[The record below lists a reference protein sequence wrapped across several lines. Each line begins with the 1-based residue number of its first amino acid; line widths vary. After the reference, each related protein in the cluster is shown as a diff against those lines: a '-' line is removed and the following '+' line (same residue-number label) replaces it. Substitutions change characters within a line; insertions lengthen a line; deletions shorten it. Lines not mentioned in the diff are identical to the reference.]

1 MMASGSA
8 FQTNGL
14 GSWLWVS
21 TKRLMAVCSATSEWK
36 TPRWSRRLVS
46 LAKKV
51 STALSQ
57 EHEVGREVKDPARMA
72 GEPLAHLGLLVGA
85 VVVEHDVDQLAGR
98 HRRAR
103 SR

>member
-1 MMASGSA
+1 MPVGTRPCM
-8 FQTNGL
+8 
-14 GSWLWVS
+14 
-21 TKRLMAVCSATSEWK
+21 TSN
-36 TPRWSRRLVS
+36 TALTVGRVS

-57 EHEVGREVKDPARMA
+57 EHEVGVKWNDPARMA

-98 HRRAR
+98 HRPLDRIEEADELLVPVALHAAGR
-103 SR
+103 